1 MIRIAMAD
9 DDEAFLKKIE
19 KYVEKYQ
26 REHEEEIE
34 MTTFSDAKELI
45 EGYTPRFDIII
56 LDIEM
61 PGLNGMEAAEQI
73 RQVDENVVLMFIT
86 NMIQYAIRGY
96 SVGALD
102 FVMKPVNYYTFSL
115 KLTRAIGRIQ
125 KKGKEILLKLQ
136 DSVKKVPVDTIY
148 YVEIQNRMLYYHTSE
163 GEYVVRGTIKNAL
176 DMLSPYHFV
185 KCNHWYIVNLKY
197 VTEVRDNTAIVAG
210 KELEISQRKKNAFLN
225 ALMDYVGEGNHR

>member
-1 MIRIAMAD
+1 
-9 DDEAFLKKIE
+9 
-19 KYVEKYQ
+19 
-26 REHEEEIE
+26 
-34 MTTFSDAKELI
+34 
-45 EGYTPRFDIII
+45 
-56 LDIEM
+56 M
-61 PGLNGMEAAEQI
+61 PGMNGMEAAEKI
-73 RQVDENVVLMFIT
+73 RQADEDVVLMFIT

-125 KKGKEILLKLQ
+125 KIEKEILLKQQ
-136 DSVKKVPVDTIY
+136 DSVKKVPVEEIY
-148 YVEIQNRMLYYHTSE
+148 YVEIQNRMLYYHTNE

-197 VTEVRDNTAIVAG
+197 VTEVRDSTVIVAG
-210 KELEISQRKKNAFLN
+210 KELEISQRKKNTFLN
-225 ALMDYVGEGNHR
+225 ALMDYVGEGN

>member
-1 MIRIAMAD
+1 MIRIAIAD
-9 DDEAFLKKIE
+9 DDAAFLAKIE
-19 KYVEKYQ
+19 KYIQKYQ
-26 REHEEEIE
+26 KENGEDIQL
-34 MTTFSDAKELI
+34 TAFSDAKELI
-45 EGYTPRFDIII
+45 EGYSPVYDIVI
-56 LDIEM
+56 L
-61 PGLNGMEAAEQI
+61 EAAEKI
-73 RQVDENVVLMFIT
+73 RQADEDVVLMFIT

-125 KKGKEILLKLQ
+125 KIEKEILLKQQ
-136 DSVKKVPVDTIY
+136 DSVKKVPVEEIY

-197 VTEVRDNTAIVAG
+197 VTEVRDSTVIVAG
-210 KELEISQRKKNAFLN
+210 KELEISQRKKNTFLN
-225 ALMDYVGEGNHR
+225 ALMDYVGEGN

>member
-1 MIRIAMAD
+1 MIRIAIAD
-9 DDEAFLKKIE
+9 DDAAFLAKIQ
-19 KYVEKYQ
+19 KYIQKYQ
-26 REHEEEIE
+26 KENGEDIQL
-34 MTTFSDAKELI
+34 TAFSDAKELI
-45 EGYTPRFDIII
+45 EGYSPVYD
-56 LDIEM
+56 
-61 PGLNGMEAAEQI
+61 GMEAAEKI
-73 RQVDENVVLMFIT
+73 RQADEDVVLMFIT

-125 KKGKEILLKLQ
+125 KIEKEILLKQQ
-136 DSVKKVPVDTIY
+136 DSVKKVPVEEIY

-197 VTEVRDNTAIVAG
+197 VTEVRDSTAIVAG
-210 KELEISQRKKNAFLN
+210 KELEISQRKKNTFLN
-225 ALMDYVGEGNHR
+225 ALMDYVGEGN

>member
-1 MIRIAMAD
+1 MLRLLIAD
-9 DDEAFLKKIE
+9 DEMIERQVLYKTLQKNLGDRCRIFQAANGREALKI
-19 KYVEKYQ
+19 Y
-26 REHEEEIE
+26 EEEKIQI
-34 MTTFSDAKELI
+34 A
-45 EGYTPRFDIII
+45 I

-61 PGLNGMEAAEQI
+61 PGMNGMEAAEKI
-73 RQVDENVVLMFIT
+73 RQTDENVVLMFIT

-125 KKGKEILLKLQ
+125 KNGKEILLKLQ
-136 DSVKKVPVDTIY
+136 DSVKKVPVDAIY

-163 GEYVVRGTIKNAL
+163 GEYVVRGTMKNAL

-197 VTEVRDNTAIVAG
+197 VTEVRDNTAVVAE

-225 ALMDYVGEGNHR
+225 ALMDYVGEGSHR

>member
-1 MIRIAMAD
+1 MIRIAIAD
-9 DDEAFLKKIE
+9 DDAAFLAKIE
-19 KYVEKYQ
+19 KYIQKYQ
-26 REHEEEIE
+26 KENGEDIQL
-34 MTTFSDAKELI
+34 TAFSDAKELI
-45 EGYTPRFDIII
+45 EGYSPVYDIVI

-61 PGLNGMEAAEQI
+61 PGMNGMEAAEKI
-73 RQVDENVVLMFIT
+73 RQADEDVVLMFIT

-102 FVMKPVNYYTFSL
+102 FVMEPVNYYTFSL

-125 KKGKEILLKLQ
+125 KIEKEILLKQQ
-136 DSVKKVPVDTIY
+136 DSVKKVPVEEIY

-197 VTEVRDNTAIVAG
+197 VTEVRDSTVIVAG
-210 KELEISQRKKNAFLN
+210 KELEISQRKKNTFLN
-225 ALMDYVGEGNHR
+225 ALMDYVGEGN

>member
-1 MIRIAMAD
+1 MIQIAIAD
-9 DDEAFLKKIE
+9 DDAVFLAKIE
-19 KYVEKYQ
+19 KYVRKYQ
-26 REHEEEIE
+26 EENNTDIQL
-34 MTTFSDAKELI
+34 TTFSDAKELI
-45 EGYTPRFDIII
+45 EGYHPVYDIVI

-61 PGLNGMEAAEQI
+61 PGMNGMEAAEKI
-73 RQVDENVVLMFIT
+73 RQTDENVVLMFIT

-125 KKGKEILLKLQ
+125 KNGKENFRLKLQ
-136 DSVKKVPVDTIY
+136 DSVKKVPVDAIY

-163 GEYVVRGTIKNAL
+163 GEYVVRGTMKNAL

-197 VTEVRDNTAIVAG
+197 VTEVRDNTAVVAE
-210 KELEISQRKKNAFLN
+210 KELEISQRKKITFLN
-225 ALMDYVGEGNHR
+225 ALMDYVGEGN

>member
-1 MIRIAMAD
+1 MIQIAIED
-9 DDEAFLKKIE
+9 DDAVFLAKIE
-19 KYVEKYQ
+19 KYVRKYQ
-26 REHEEEIE
+26 EENNTDIQL
-34 MTTFSDAKELI
+34 TTFSDAKELI
-45 EGYTPRFDIII
+45 EGYHPVYDIVI

-61 PGLNGMEAAEQI
+61 PGMNGMEAAEKI
-73 RQVDENVVLMFIT
+73 RQTDENVVLMFIT
-86 NMIQYAIRGY
+86 NMIQYDIRGY

-125 KKGKEILLKLQ
+125 KNGKEILLKLQ
-136 DSVKKVPVDTIY
+136 DSVKKVPVDAIY

-163 GEYVVRGTIKNAL
+163 GEYVVRGTMKNAL

-197 VTEVRDNTAIVAG
+197 VTEVRDNTAVVAE

-225 ALMDYVGEGNHR
+225 ALMDYVGEGSHR

>member
-1 MIRIAMAD
+1 MIRIAIAD
-9 DDEAFLKKIE
+9 DDAAFLAKIE
-19 KYVEKYQ
+19 KYQKENGEDIQ
-26 REHEEEIE
+26 L
-34 MTTFSDAKELI
+34 TAFSDAKELI
-45 EGYTPRFDIII
+45 EGYSPVYDIVI

-61 PGLNGMEAAEQI
+61 PGMNGMEAAEKI
-73 RQVDENVVLMFIT
+73 RQADEDVVLMFIT

-102 FVMKPVNYYTFSL
+102 FVMKPVNYYIFSL

-125 KKGKEILLKLQ
+125 KIEKEILLKQQ
-136 DSVKKVPVDTIY
+136 DSVKKVPVEEIY

-197 VTEVRDNTAIVAG
+197 VTEVRDSTVIVAG
-210 KELEISQRKKNAFLN
+210 KELEISQRKKNTFLN
-225 ALMDYVGEGNHR
+225 ALMDYVGEGN

>member
-1 MIRIAMAD
+1 MIRIAIAD
-9 DDEAFLKKIE
+9 DDAAFLAKIE
-19 KYVEKYQ
+19 KYIQKYQ
-26 REHEEEIE
+26 KENGEDIQL
-34 MTTFSDAKELI
+34 TAFSDAKELI
-45 EGYTPRFDIII
+45 EYSPVYDIVI

-61 PGLNGMEAAEQI
+61 PGMNGMEAAEKI
-73 RQVDENVVLMFIT
+73 RQADEDVVLMFIT

-125 KKGKEILLKLQ
+125 KIEKEILLKQQ
-136 DSVKKVPVDTIY
+136 DSVKKVPVEEIY

-197 VTEVRDNTAIVAG
+197 VTEVRDSTVIVAG

-225 ALMDYVGEGNHR
+225 ALMDYVGEGN